1 MTSGGNDKWIELHR
15 RLAGPG
21 DATDARESW
30 RTLAEE
36 VRQLCRGFLRGRA
49 EEIEE
54 ATQESLLAIARAMR
68 REGPRAEQAMFA
80 WVRTVA
86 RHECIRVTNPRSKV
100 RLVTT
105 QFVEGPPSSGGIE
118 SGPAM
123 LVPRA
128 ATSSEETVRV
138 RTTLER
144 LDPDCRR
151 ILVLRMEGYR
161 YAEIAEMRR
170 QPLAAAQKKGQR
182 CEEKFVTVYTELSVG
197 TTRP

>member
-1 MTSGGNDKWIELHR
+1 MLGAASADLGAGSACHDGLSGRVPRRYSRGMTSGGNDKWIEFHR

-68 REGPRAEQAMFA
+68 RGGPRAEQAMFA

-100 RLVTT
+100 R
-105 QFVEGPPSSGGIE
+105 
-118 SGPAM
+118 
-123 LVPRA
+123 
-128 ATSSEETVRV
+128 SEERRV
-138 RTTLER
+138 GKECR
-144 LDPDCRR
+144 L
-151 ILVLRMEGYR
+151 
-161 YAEIAEMRR
+161 
-170 QPLAAAQKKGQR
+170 
-182 CEEKFVTVYTELSVG
+182 
-197 TTRP
+197 